1 MRIHDNKKITIFSW
15 ALYDFAN
22 AIFAMNVIAL
32 YFALWVTVEMGGRD
46 IVYSATLGASMFLA
60 AIAMPI
66 LGALSDK
73 RARRIPFLIFFT
85 VLCVVFLAFT
95 GMVGSLKLGLIFF
108 AIANFGY
115 LISGAVFYNALLPDV
130 ADKERIGA
138 ISGFGICLSYVGT
151 ITGLLLIRPIA
162 LKFGYQATFMPTA
175 LLFLLFA
182 LPCFL
187 FVKDK
192 PSSAKAAGIG
202 ELVRDSFK
210 DLFSTLGD
218 IKKSKELSSFFLAI
232 FIIINSVNAIFIFM
246 SVYLK
251 KVFLFSDGDIMT
263 LYIYSNIF
271 SIVGALASGAA
282 SDKFGAKR
290 TLMTAISV
298 CSVAI
303 FVGVVTPT
311 KLVFWVVGP
320 IVGLAFSSIRV
331 SGRALAVELFPKE
344 KIGQIFGH
352 LGLLSNLAFVGLL
365 AWGLSVYLFE
375 PLGDIKYRMAL
386 FTLLSILLLGINI
399 LHKGG
404 LRDQG
409 KNREGA

>member
-1 MRIHDNKKITIFSW
+1 MRMHDNKKITIFSW

-32 YFALWVTVEMGGRD
+32 YFALWVTVEMGARD
-46 IVYSATLGASMFLA
+46 IVYSLTLGVSMSLA

-73 RARRIPFLIFFT
+73 RAKRMPYLVFFT
-85 VLCVVFLAFT
+85 VICVVFLAFI
-95 GMVGSLKLGLIFF
+95 GMINSLKLGLIFF
-108 AIANFGY
+108 GIANFGY

-130 ADKERIGA
+130 AEKEKIGA
-138 ISGFGICLSYVGT
+138 ISGYGICLSYAGT
-151 ITGLLLIRPIA
+151 ITGLFLIRPIA

-192 PSSAKAAGIG
+192 PSSSKTAGLG
-202 ELVRDSFK
+202 ELIRDSFK
-210 DLFSTLGD
+210 DLFLTLED
-218 IKKSKELSSFFLAI
+218 IKRSKELSSFFLGI
-232 FIIINSVNAIFIFM
+232 FIIINSVNAVFIFM

-271 SIVGALASGAA
+271 SLVGALVTGFA
-282 SDKFGAKR
+282 SDKLGAKK
-290 TLMTAISV
+290 TLVAAIGV

-303 FVGVVTPT
+303 FAGVVTPT
-311 KLVFWVVGP
+311 KHVLWVVGP
-320 IVGLAFSSIRV
+320 MVGLAFSSIRV
-331 SGRALAVELFPKE
+331 SGRALAVEIFPKE

-352 LGLLSNLAFVGLL
+352 LGFLSNLAFVGLL
-365 AWGLSVYLFE
+365 AWGLSVYFFE
-375 PLGDIKYRMAL
+375 PLGNFKYRIAL
-386 FTLLSILLLGINI
+386 FTLLLILIAGLNI
-399 LHKGG
+399 LNKGG
-404 LRDQG
+404 SHDQG
-409 KNREGA
+409 KN